1 MNRRKFSPEQEKEAW
16 KIAIRN
22 AIQKLNP
29 SGFVEKPGNRFLVMF
44 DRDLTETEREII
56 KSLRFKKK
64 ANAFV
69 YTYNEKA
76 KVKPLCVFEDAQ
88 VIALY
93 DNMIVYDK
101 KVNTILLRGLTN
113 LQFKYKTKLRLYEV
127 SYNETKN
134 TDE

>member
-16 KIAIRN
+16 EIAIRN

-44 DRDLTETEREII
+44 DRDLTEIEREII

-76 KVKPLCVFEDAQ
+76 KVKPLCAFEDVQ
-88 VIALY
+88 IIALY
-93 DNMIVYDK
+93 DCMIVYDK
-101 KVNTILLRGLTN
+101 KVDSSLLKGLTD
-113 LQFKYKTKLRLYEV
+113 LQFKFKTKIRLYEV
-127 SYNETKN
+127 SYDETK
-134 TDE
+134 